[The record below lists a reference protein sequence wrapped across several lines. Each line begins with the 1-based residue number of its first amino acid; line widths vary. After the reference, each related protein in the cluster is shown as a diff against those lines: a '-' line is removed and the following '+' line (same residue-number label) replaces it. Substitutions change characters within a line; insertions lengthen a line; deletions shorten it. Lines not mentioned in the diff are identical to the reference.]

1 MAEIEAGQVGM
12 RQGPPPCPNGFL
24 YQIRAG
30 DTLFA
35 IAQRFGTTVTQI
47 LAANPGLD
55 PNSLQVARLICIPRA
70 GAPGGCPAGTSPYT
84 IRSGDTFYSIAQ
96 RAGTTVEAIQRAN
109 PGVNPNAL
117 RVGQVICV
125 PGRAPDGAPG
135 ACPAGTR
142 PYVIR
147 SGDTFFALAQRFGT
161 TVAELQRVNPGVNPN
176 ALRIG
181 QTICVPAAAPPGGP
195 ACPRGSAPYV
205 IRSGDTF
212 FALAQRFG
220 VSVADLQ
227 AANPG
232 VNPNALQ
239 IGQLV
244 CIPTRVQTTSS

>member
-1 MAEIEAGQVGM
+1 MDMAEIEAGQVGM

-125 PGRAPDGAPG
+125 PG
-135 ACPAGTR
+135 
-142 PYVIR
+142 
-147 SGDTFFALAQRFGT
+147 
-161 TVAELQRVNPGVNPN
+161 
-176 ALRIG
+176 
-181 QTICVPAAAPPGGP
+181 AAPPGGP

>member
-1 MAEIEAGQVGM
+1 MDMAEIEAGQVGM

-96 RAGTTVEAIQRAN
+96 RGRHHGGGHPEGQ

-142 PYVIR
+142 
-147 SGDTFFALAQRFGT
+147 
-161 TVAELQRVNPGVNPN
+161 
-176 ALRIG
+176 
-181 QTICVPAAAPPGGP
+181 
-195 ACPRGSAPYV
+195 PYV